1 MKKKTKNQKTIDLI
15 GLFFPFVFCNVDKK
29 FRTMIHL
36 DSAKKNTKYKWD
48 FKINLFKNQNIRKNR
63 QLFI

>member
-1 MKKKTKNQKTIDLI
+1 MIDLI
-15 GLFFPFVFCNVDKK
+15 GLFFPFVFCNVKNKK

-36 DSAKKNTKYKWD
+36 DSAKKYTKYKWD

>member
-1 MKKKTKNQKTIDLI
+1 
-15 GLFFPFVFCNVDKK
+15 
-29 FRTMIHL
+29 MIHL